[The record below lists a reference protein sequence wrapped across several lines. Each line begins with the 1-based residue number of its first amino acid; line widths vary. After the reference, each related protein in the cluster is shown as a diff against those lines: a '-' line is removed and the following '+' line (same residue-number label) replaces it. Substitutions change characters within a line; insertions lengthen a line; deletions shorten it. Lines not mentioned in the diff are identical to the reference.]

1 LFFFT
6 GDKKL
11 TEQGYGDDSGIT
23 SCFYVPKGADRV
35 PGQVFL
41 SAAVSKAYPSILFLN
56 KKHKFRPLEITDRK
70 IECASQCTVGGFDSA
85 HAIAVRSGRHKI
97 FLIDARNGRAA
108 PVLDLSQQRKNIG
121 LKTEVMALGV
131 PDESCVL
138 VMWRDGN
145 EALKLTKVL
154 VDGRTAPETLDVG
167 EMYKNVAGL

>member
-1 LFFFT
+1 
-6 GDKKL
+6 
-11 TEQGYGDDSGIT
+11 
-23 SCFYVPKGADRV
+23 VPKGADRV

-56 KKHKFRPLEITDRK
+56 KKHKNRPLELVDKK

-97 FLIDARNGRAA
+97 FLIDGRNGRTV
-108 PVLDLSQQRKNIG
+108 PILDLSAQRKNIG

-131 PDESCVL
+131 PDETCVL
-138 VMWRDGN
+138 IMWRNGD

-154 VDGRTAPETLDVG
+154 VDGRTPPETVDVG
-167 EMYKNVAGL
+167 EVYRSIVGVQ